1 MEQSFRRLVEVHS
14 LVVPLNRKNLQSS
27 GLRVKIPIL
36 AKKIVFF
43 VFESLPIE
51 TDKEMYR
58 QELLNQP
65 MRVQIVGLPACSY
78 NFIIR
83 VKKTQQI
90 KRILIGWEET
100 NELCLSFDKVSWTH
114 VTFYLSTLYVET
126 L

>member
-65 MRVQIVGLPACSY
+65 MRVQTAGLPRTV
-78 NFIIR
+78 II
-83 VKKTQQI
+83 
-90 KRILIGWEET
+90 
-100 NELCLSFDKVSWTH
+100 SFS
-114 VTFYLSTLYVET
+114 E
-126 L
+126 